1 MERHPTTRALV
12 PDADKFPRG
21 MESLAD
27 YVHSKG
33 LLMGIYT
40 SRGSHTCQGRPG
52 SKGFE
57 DIDAQTFA
65 SWGVDYLK
73 EDSCMD
79 ADPTTFDDPSVA
91 WGQYARMRDAL
102 NKTGRPVWFSITA
115 RVEYNDSQW
124 HVRLSATRYAKA
136 QPRPS
141 GSTCNYTRFCN
152 GSAPSNR
159 MWRLYRCTTAGGDA
173 LH

>member
-1 MERHPTTRALV
+1 MARHPTTHALV
-12 PDADKFPRG
+12 PDADKFPHG
-21 MESLAD
+21 MASLAD

-33 LLMGIYT
+33 LLLGIYT

-73 EDSCMD
+73 EDSCKD

-124 HVRLSATRYAKA
+124 HVRWSVTLCAKA

-141 GSTCNYTRFCN
+141 GTTCS

-159 MWRLYRCTTAGGDA
+159 V
-173 LH
+173 